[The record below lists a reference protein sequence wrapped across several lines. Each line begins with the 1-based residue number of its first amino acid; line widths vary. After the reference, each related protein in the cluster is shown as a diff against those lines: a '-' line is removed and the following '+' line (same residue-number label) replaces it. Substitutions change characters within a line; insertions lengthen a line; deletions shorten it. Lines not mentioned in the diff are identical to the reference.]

1 LKKSANNPLNPFH
14 FEMRRQILFFGK
26 IIRHMKTKTMLRIAF
41 FSLVLGVGL
50 SLSNTVQAQETVKSQ
65 VDEMPVPPGGM
76 GGFTEYM
83 MKNLTYP
90 TAAKEAGTQGM
101 VVVSFVVNA
110 EGKVG
115 SLEVLRGIGKGCDEE
130 AVRVISNSGT
140 WTPAKIE
147 GKAVASKMTLPVQFK
162 L

>member
-1 LKKSANNPLNPFH
+1 
-14 FEMRRQILFFGK
+14 MK
-26 IIRHMKTKTMLRIAF
+26 INTMLRFAF

-50 SLSNTVQAQETVKSQ
+50 SLSTAAQAQETVKTQ
-65 VDEMPVPPGGM
+65 VDEMAAPPGGM
-76 GGFTEYM
+76 VGFTEYM
-83 MKNLTYP
+83 IKNLSYP
-90 TAAKEAGTQGM
+90 TAAKEANVQGM
-101 VVVSFVVNA
+101 VVVSFVVDA

-115 SLEVLRGIGKGCDEE
+115 SVEVLRSIGKGCDEE

-140 WTPAKIE
+140 WTPAKIG

>member
-1 LKKSANNPLNPFH
+1 
-14 FEMRRQILFFGK
+14 MK
-26 IIRHMKTKTMLRIAF
+26 INTMLRIAF

-50 SLSNTVQAQETVKSQ
+50 SLSTAVQAQETVKSQ
-65 VDEMPVPPGGM
+65 VDEMAAPPGGM

-83 MKNLTYP
+83 IKNLTYP

-101 VVVSFVVNA
+101 VVVSFVVDS

-115 SLEVLRGIGKGCDEE
+115 SVEVLRSIGKGCDEE

-140 WTPAKIE
+140 WTPAKIG

>member
-1 LKKSANNPLNPFH
+1 
-14 FEMRRQILFFGK
+14 MK
-26 IIRHMKTKTMLRIAF
+26 IYTMLRFAF

-50 SLSNTVQAQETVKSQ
+50 SLSTAAQAQETVKTQ
-65 VDEMPVPPGGM
+65 VDEMAAPPGGM

-83 MKNLTYP
+83 IKNLSFP
-90 TAAKEAGTQGM
+90 TAAKEANVQGM
-101 VVVSFVVNA
+101 VVVSFVVDA

-115 SLEVLRGIGKGCDEE
+115 SVEVLRSIGKGCDEE

-140 WTPAKIE
+140 WTPAKIG

>member
-1 LKKSANNPLNPFH
+1 
-14 FEMRRQILFFGK
+14 MK
-26 IIRHMKTKTMLRIAF
+26 INTLLRNVF
-41 FSLVLGVGL
+41 FSLVLGIAL
-50 SLSNTVQAQETVKSQ
+50 SFNATVQAQETVKSQ
-65 VDEMPVPPGGM
+65 VDEMAAPPGGM

-101 VVVSFVVNA
+101 VVVSFVVDA

>member
-1 LKKSANNPLNPFH
+1 
-14 FEMRRQILFFGK
+14 MK
-26 IIRHMKTKTMLRIAF
+26 IITMLRIAF
-41 FSLVLGVGL
+41 FSLVLGIGL
-50 SLSNTVQAQETVKSQ
+50 SLSTAVQAQETVKSQ

-115 SLEVLRGIGKGCDEE
+115 SVEVLRGIGKGCDEE
-130 AVRVISNSGT
+130 AVRVITQSCT

>member
-1 LKKSANNPLNPFH
+1 
-14 FEMRRQILFFGK
+14 MK
-26 IIRHMKTKTMLRIAF
+26 INTMFRIAF
-41 FSLVLGVGL
+41 CSLMLGVGL
-50 SLSNTVQAQETVKSQ
+50 SLSTAAQAQETIKSQ
-65 VDEMPVPPGGM
+65 VDEMAAPPGGM

-83 MKNLTYP
+83 IKNLSYP
-90 TAAKEAGTQGM
+90 TAAKEAKVQGM

-115 SLEVLRGIGKGCDEE
+115 SVEVLRGIGKGCDEE

-140 WTPAKIE
+140 WTPAKIG

>member
-1 LKKSANNPLNPFH
+1 
-14 FEMRRQILFFGK
+14 MK
-26 IIRHMKTKTMLRIAF
+26 INTMLRFAF

-50 SLSNTVQAQETVKSQ
+50 SLSTAVQAQETVKSQ
-65 VDEMPVPPGGM
+65 VDEMAAPPGGM

-83 MKNLTYP
+83 IKNLTYP

-147 GKAVASKMTLPVQFK
+147 GKSVASKMTLPVQFK

>member
-1 LKKSANNPLNPFH
+1 
-14 FEMRRQILFFGK
+14 MK
-26 IIRHMKTKTMLRIAF
+26 INTMLRFAF

-50 SLSNTVQAQETVKSQ
+50 SLSTVAQAQETVKTQ
-65 VDEMPVPPGGM
+65 VDEMAAPPGGM

-101 VVVSFVVNA
+101 VVVSFVVDA

-115 SLEVLRGIGKGCDEE
+115 SVEVLRSIGNGCDEE
-130 AVRVISNSGT
+130 AVRVISISGT
-140 WTPAKIE
+140 WTPAKIG

>member
-1 LKKSANNPLNPFH
+1 
-14 FEMRRQILFFGK
+14 
-26 IIRHMKTKTMLRIAF
+26 MKTLFRVAF
-41 FSLVLGVGL
+41 FSLLLGAGL
-50 SLSNTVQAQETVKSQ
+50 TLSTAVQAQETVKTQ
-65 VDEMPVPPGGM
+65 VDEMAAPPGGM

-83 MKNLTYP
+83 IKNLSYP
-90 TAAKEAGTQGM
+90 TAAKEANVQGM
-101 VVVSFVVNA
+101 VVVSFVVDA

-115 SLEVLRGIGKGCDEE
+115 SVEVLRSIGKGCDEE

-140 WTPAKIE
+140 WTPAKIG

>member
-1 LKKSANNPLNPFH
+1 
-14 FEMRRQILFFGK
+14 
-26 IIRHMKTKTMLRIAF
+26 MKTKTMLRIAF

-50 SLSNTVQAQETVKSQ
+50 SLSNAVQAQETVKSQ

-147 GKAVASKMTLPVQFK
+147 GKSVASKMTLPVQFK